1 MGSLSLLSYFYC
13 FRFPTCTGHEPFPER
28 SRGSRRGAT
37 DGRDHHAPAGAVQ
50 NRLARHDDHA
60 SASRKHYL
68 YRSGLSCSRGGE
80 YHQLY
85 ANALALCL
93 FLLVSRFLRCNVKTK
108 PKRVSDSLPVVRSN
122 YSEYLCVVFFPFSCV
137 VQTCFVLPYSHAHAH
152 AQPFP
157 VWAIWGFR
165 PRCTLPCMTCLRCS
179 IEPSI
184 IQVETVTETK
194 PHFIDPSFAA
204 RGHHSQALSLTLA
217 EVFVGLSVLYSIN
230 K

>member
-1 MGSLSLLSYFYC
+1 MFS
-13 FRFPTCTGHEPFPER
+13 FPTCTGHEPFPER

-85 ANALALCL
+85 ANALALCF

-108 PKRVSDSLPVVRSN
+108 PKRIFAAIIRSICA
-122 YSEYLCVVFFPFSCV
+122 LVFFLFLVWYKRVSCCP
-137 VQTCFVLPYSHAHAH
+137 THAH

-157 VWAIWGFR
+157 VWTIWGFR

-194 PHFIDPSFAA
+194 PHSLIQASPREDTILKHFLSPSP
-204 RGHHSQALSLTLA
+204 RCS
-217 EVFVGLSVLYSIN
+217 SVYRYYSIN